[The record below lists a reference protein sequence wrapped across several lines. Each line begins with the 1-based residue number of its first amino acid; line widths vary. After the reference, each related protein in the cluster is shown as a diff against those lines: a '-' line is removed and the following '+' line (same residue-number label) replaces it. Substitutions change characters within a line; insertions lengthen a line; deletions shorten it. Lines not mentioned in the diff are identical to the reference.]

1 MEELV
6 CLAHWKDGSTRYL
19 VGQLQHKMAT
29 SDEDRYRCFV
39 WERRSTKIRQGY
51 DVAQSGDATCN
62 GLLSPTEGSRT
73 MRLTKGE
80 SLPLLDFHKLLQ
92 KSIESVTTDL
102 WTVKIRD

>member
-1 MEELV
+1 MLFDWLSVGVVEELV

-80 SLPLLDFHKLLQ
+80 SIRPQLPQTPL
-92 KSIESVTTDL
+92 
-102 WTVKIRD
+102 KIH